1 MRKSTATSSPL
12 PGPAE
17 PSDERPLLT
26 VDEYYAPVPEWVLD
40 APISDCALR
49 LYAVLL
55 RYGHTSGARIPS
67 RATLAHRLH
76 KTSVDTVDRALREL
90 VRAVPGQCPG

>member
-1 MRKSTATSSPL
+1 VRKSTATSSPL

-17 PSDERPLLT
+17 PSDERPLT

-76 KTSVDTVDRALREL
+76 KNSVDTVDRALREL